1 MDLRTLCKQ
10 FRVTVS
16 LLKTLTQKL
25 KKKKTE
31 VGTNFTYLVATP
43 VPANQHKQT
52 NKQFCLFNVQR
63 VKGSFSAH
71 NFQETMSILQACTS
85 NCPCVLQA
93 LLLIIKTKSQLS
105 KRMRTDCTI
114 LILKLSNHQNIP
126 FQVFYPT
133 P

>member
-1 MDLRTLCKQ
+1 MDLWTLCKL

-16 LLKTLTQKL
+16 LLKTLKPEKAGMRT
-25 KKKKTE
+25 
-31 VGTNFTYLVATP
+31 FFCYLVAKP
-43 VPANQHKQT
+43 VPASQDKQKK
-52 NKQFCLFNVQR
+52 NKKNCLFNVQR
-63 VKGSFSAH
+63 VKGSFSAQ
-71 NFQETMSILQACTS
+71 NFQETMCILQACTS

>member
-1 MDLRTLCKQ
+1 MDLWTLCKL

-16 LLKTLTQKL
+16 LLKTL
-25 KKKKTE
+25 KTE
-31 VGTNFTYLVATP
+31 KAGIRTFFCYLVATP
-43 VPANQHKQT
+43 VPASQHKQT
-52 NKQFCLFNVQR
+52 SKQFCLFNVQR

-71 NFQETMSILQACTS
+71 NFQETMCILQACTS